1 MLSQTE
7 LDAASQAVRAL
18 VNARAGWYAAIIS
31 DDMIKDVVL
40 AALTAA
46 EKARGGGAAGAPD
59 RR

>member
-1 MLSQTE
+1 MPSQIE
-7 LDAASQAVRAL
+7 LDVASQAVRAL

-46 EKARGGGAAGAPD
+46 EKARGAGAAAAPD